1 MPVDDLQPAS
11 LPALQPLAYH
21 QEVVRYLREQEP
33 EVWRWACS
41 ARAQDEHAD
50 AVRAEL
56 LKQTYRLD
64 ESAHPQLHEAAR
76 TAAARLGV
84 VVPLTLYQA
93 TDGPMNASLYFLP
106 GEAHVV
112 FSGPVLDR
120 LQGGELEAVLG
131 HELSHY
137 LLWAGEDGIYHAADR
152 ILSATVEDPRANA
165 AHLQT
170 ARLFRLFTEAYADR
184 GAVVACGAL
193 DPAVTALVKTQ
204 TGLANVSAASYLQ
217 QADEIV
223 SRAGW
228 TAEGASHPEVF
239 VRARALRL
247 WSQGDAEADAWLA
260 TTLRGPLKVDA
271 ADLVAQQELVELT
284 RRVLRQVLRP
294 AWMRTEAT
302 LAHARHFFPAFEA
315 AQQADETLAA
325 RIAEVS
331 GCHDYVV
338 ALLLDLATADRDM
351 EEVPLAAALLLARD
365 WTVADNLEARVLSDL
380 KMSKRQWNRL
390 KQDAAVIVERA
401 AAKHHG

>member
-1 MPVDDLQPAS
+1 MPVADVQAAS
-11 LPALQPLAYH
+11 LPALQPLPYH
-21 QEVVRYLREQEP
+21 QQVVRYLREQEP

-41 ARAQDEHAD
+41 AKAQDEHAD

-64 ESAHPQLHEAAR
+64 EAAHPQLHQAAR

-84 VVPLTLYQA
+84 TAPVTLYQA
-93 TDGPMNASLYFLP
+93 TDGPMNATLFFLP

-112 FSGPVLDR
+112 FSGPVLER

-137 LLWAGEDGIYHAADR
+137 LLWAGEDGVYHAADR
-152 ILSATVEDPRANA
+152 ILSATAEDPRAHA
-165 AHLQT
+165 AHVQT

-204 TGLANVSAASYLQ
+204 TGLGNVSAASYLQ

-223 SRAGW
+223 SREGW
-228 TAEGASHPEVF
+228 TAEGTSHPEVF

-247 WSQGDAEADAWLA
+247 WSQGDAEADPWLA
-260 TTLRGPLKVDA
+260 ASLRGPLKLEA

-284 RRVLRQVLRP
+284 RGVLQQMLRP
-294 AWMRTEAT
+294 AWMRTETT
-302 LAHARHFFPAFEA
+302 LAHARHFFPAFA
-315 AQQADETLAA
+315 TTDHADEALAA
-325 RIAEVS
+325 RVAAAA
-331 GCHDYVV
+331 GCHDYVA
-338 ALLLDLATADRDM
+338 ALLLDLATTDRAM
-351 EEVPLAAALLLARD
+351 EEVPLAAALLLAKD
-365 WTVADNLEARVLSDL
+365 WGLAEKLEARVQGDL
-380 KMSKRQWNRL
+380 KMPKRQWNRL
-390 KQDAAVIVERA
+390 KQDAATLVERA
-401 AAKHHG
+401 AAKHG